1 MQFYYNDFK
10 VSTLTANSQCV
21 NYSFSASKIQERHVF
36 LFNTIGYL
44 QEEQDAYFNVWLYF
58 DLSLGFMCIGSLY
71 QWIFFMLYNQKFH
84 PFADITMNIESYEL
98 TSDKLNSKKFI
109 VQQEIIQNC

>member
-1 MQFYYNDFK
+1 MQFLK
-10 VSTLTANSQCV
+10 STLSANSHYTT
-21 NYSFSASKIQERHVF
+21 YSFSASKIQERHNF
-36 LFNTIGYL
+36 LYDTIGYL

-84 PFADITMNIESYEL
+84 PFADITKNIESYEL
-98 TSDKLNSKKFI
+98 TPNKLKTKRFT
-109 VQQEIIQNC
+109 VPQDTIQDC